1 MEASGTKIQPLVSAQ
16 EVPGNVNKT
25 GKFAMPFCKSFQGA
39 MWSVAAVLSA
49 IKFFFY
55 FQTYFKIHI
64 Q

>member
-39 MWSVAAVLSA
+39 MWSVAAVLSV
-49 IKFFFY
+49 IKFFFLLSNL
-55 FQTYFKIHI
+55 F
-64 Q
+64 